1 MDTKKIIKELG
12 LQGLTKKQK
21 AIVAYFL
28 VSFLLTGTITDD
40 APIWVLILLVLNLAN
55 AVRLVKK
62 VPLPETD

>member
-28 VSFLLTGTITDD
+28 VSFFLVCTGAE
-40 APIWVLILLVLNLAN
+40 APIWILILLILNLAN